1 MAKFD
6 FYSYLNASPKMVNMI
21 SDDVF
26 DIVIGTKRMFYNDIM
41 DMAGQTVLQKVRFS
55 LSKKDSACKAATAK
69 GDTLFLTDEQDLKLK
84 ILLNNIEYYFQNCEF
99 SPKSF
104 CSFARFILR
113 PLSVTD
119 KMLSQ
124 TRQKKIIPLMQT
136 LPNSIIQILLK
147 ERTTNT
153 TFSIDPNKVLPRYKK
168 SKLEQKSRTNKK
180 AEVFTPYE
188 IVKQMNDQFET
199 TFDGSFLDY
208 IKKTVLE
215 VTCGEAPYL
224 TSRYDAATG
233 NDIAVKDRIGLL
245 DRKLQCIPN
254 VPSDEWIG
262 YATMA
267 LKATYGYEWQED
279 SILIAR
285 KNLVLTTIE
294 HYYDRYGQNPNET
307 VLQQWAEIV
316 SYNIIQMDGIT
327 MCIPNTNI
335 PSKLMNWE
343 TNQMERFDNKNDN
356 EKYGEE

>member
-1 MAKFD
+1 
-6 FYSYLNASPKMVNMI
+6 
-21 SDDVF
+21 
-26 DIVIGTKRMFYNDIM
+26 
-41 DMAGQTVLQKVRFS
+41 
-55 LSKKDSACKAATAK
+55 
-69 GDTLFLTDEQDLKLK
+69 
-84 ILLNNIEYYFQNCEF
+84 
-99 SPKSF
+99 
-104 CSFARFILR
+104 
-113 PLSVTD
+113 
-119 KMLSQ
+119 
-124 TRQKKIIPLMQT
+124 
-136 LPNSIIQILLK
+136 
-147 ERTTNT
+147 
-153 TFSIDPNKVLPRYKK
+153 
-168 SKLEQKSRTNKK
+168 
-180 AEVFTPYE
+180 
-188 IVKQMNDQFET
+188 MNDQFET
-199 TFDGSFLDY
+199 SFDGSFLDY